1 MLLFSISGM
10 DAQIAYGF
18 HNLRDEKP
26 YLAYGPIANKVHI
39 SAIKIIVH

>member
-1 MLLFSISGM
+1 VLLFYLSGM

-26 YLAYGPIANKVHI
+26 HLAYGPIANKVHI
-39 SAIKIIVH
+39 SAMKL